1 MYIIPTRMYYLSDKF
16 DFLYVLMY
24 IELFKNKLK

>member
-1 MYIIPTRMYYLSDKF
+1 MYIIPTRMYYLSDKL